1 MKYLRFYEY
10 GINWLHL
17 KLNKRQFLIFSS
29 MLVGLTAG
37 LAAVILKSI
46 VHYIHRAI
54 KHDYHI
60 SSGYYPNLLF
70 HHLDLVFPT
79 IGLLL
84 TVFFVQHFLN
94 GKLGRG
100 TANILHSIIKKSAI
114 LPKDQMYSHI
124 VSSALTVGL
133 GGSAGLE
140 SPMVTTGSAI
150 GANYARTYH
159 LSYKD
164 RVLLLASGAA
174 AGIAAAFDSPIAG
187 VLFALEVI
195 LADVSISAFIPLII
209 AAAVG
214 ALCSKIILQ
223 EGILLS
229 FHYLQP
235 FNYHYTPFYAF
246 LGILAGLVSVYYVR
260 TFVRIENLFKP
271 ERTRVY
277 AKALAGG
284 LVLGILILLFPTLF
298 GEGYSSIKAL
308 SDMRADSLLNNSLFS
323 AYAGNEWFVLIFIG
337 VLMMLK
343 VVATSV
349 TISGG
354 GNGGNFAPSLFVG
367 AYLGYFFSRLV
378 SMLGIT
384 RLPEGNFTIVAM
396 AGVLS
401 GIFHAPL
408 TAIFLIV
415 EITGGYE
422 LMIPLMIVS
431 AVSYT
436 VVKYFEPYSMDAKKL
451 AKKGH
456 ILTHSKD
463 KSILSSLKIASIIET
478 DFHRIDPGAKLRE
491 LVEVVAHSSRNIF
504 PVVDKENVL
513 MGVIL
518 LDNIREVMFKIEL
531 YDSLL
536 VKELMRKP
544 AETVGSDESM
554 QSVMK
559 KFDETGAWNFPV
571 IDHGKYV
578 GFISKSS
585 IFSKYRKV
593 LIKSNI
599 S

>member
-1 MKYLRFYEY
+1 MKYIKFYEFA
-10 GINWLHL
+10 INWLHA

-37 LAAVILKSI
+37 LAAIILKTL
-46 VHYIHRAI
+46 VHYIHQAI
-54 KHDYHI
+54 TYDYHVKYQ
-60 SSGYYPNLLF
+60 YYLYIF
-70 HHLDLVFPT
+70 FPL

-84 TVFFVQHFLN
+84 CVFFVQRFLH

-100 TANILHSIIKKSAI
+100 TANILHAIIKKSAI
-114 LPKDQMYSHI
+114 LPKDQMFSHI
-124 VSSALTVGL
+124 ISSALTVGF

-150 GANYARTYH
+150 GSNYARTYH
-159 LSYKD
+159 LNYKD

-209 AAAVG
+209 AAAIG

-223 EGILLS
+223 EGILLT

-235 FNYHYTPFYAF
+235 FNYHYVPFYAL
-246 LGILAGLVSVYYVR
+246 LGALSGLVSVYYVR
-260 TFVRIENLFKP
+260 AFTRIEELFKP
-271 ERTRVY
+271 EKSKVY
-277 AKALAGG
+277 SKAIVGG
-284 LVLGILILLFPTLF
+284 CVLGLLILLFPSMF

-308 SDMRADSLLNNSLFS
+308 SEMKADSLLNNSLFS
-323 AYAGNEWFVLIFIG
+323 GYSSNEWFVLFFIG
-337 VLMMLK
+337 VVMMLK

-349 TISGG
+349 TISSG

-367 AYLGYFFSRLV
+367 AYLGYFFSRLI

-384 RLPEGNFTIVAM
+384 KLPEGNFTIVAM
-396 AGVLS
+396 SGILS

-415 EITGGYE
+415 EITGGYD

-431 AVSYT
+431 AISYT

-451 AKKGH
+451 VKKGH
-456 ILTHSKD
+456 VLSYNKD
-463 KSILSSLKIASIIET
+463 KSILSSLKISSIIET
-478 DFHRIDPGAKLRE
+478 DFHKIAPDATLGQ

-504 PVVDKENVL
+504 PVVDAENCLV
-513 MGVIL
+513 GVIF
-518 LDNIREVMFKIEL
+518 LDTIREVMFKRDL
-531 YDSLL
+531 YDSVL

-544 AETVGSDESM
+544 AETVSPNEAM

-571 IDHGKYV
+571 IDQGQYV

>member
-37 LAAVILKSI
+37 LAAVLLKST
-46 VHYIHRAI
+46 VHFIHHVI
-54 KHDYHI
+54 TDDY
-60 SSGYYPNLLF
+60 SGRFHYLYLF
-70 HHLDLVFPT
+70 FPT
-79 IGLLL
+79 LGLLL
-84 TVFFVQHFLN
+84 TVFFVQRFLQ

-114 LPKDQMYSHI
+114 LPRDQMYSHL
-124 VSSALTVGL
+124 VSSALTVGF

-150 GANYARTYH
+150 GSNYARTYH

-235 FNYHYTPFYAF
+235 FNYHFTLFYA
-246 LGILAGLVSVYYVR
+246 LMGVLAGLVSVYYVR
-260 TFVRIENLFKP
+260 TFTRIEHLFKP
-271 ERTRVY
+271 EKTRVY
-277 AKALAGG
+277 TKALAGG
-284 LVLGILILLFPTLF
+284 LVLGVLILFFPSLF

-308 SDMRADSLLNNSLFS
+308 SDMKADTLLNGSFFSNSGLFS
-323 AYAGNEWFVLIFIG
+323 SLKENEWFVLFFVG
-337 VLMMLK
+337 VLMMIK
-343 VVATSV
+343 VLATSI
-349 TISGG
+349 TISAG

-367 AYLGYFFSRLV
+367 AYLGYFFSRLI
-378 SMLGIT
+378 SMLGIAK
-384 RLPEGNFTIVAM
+384 LPEGNFTIVAM

-451 AKKGH
+451 VKKGH
-456 ILTHSKD
+456 VLTHSKD

-478 DFHRIDPGAKLRE
+478 DFHRIDPGATLRE

-504 PVVDKENVL
+504 PVVDKEEALV
-513 MGVIL
+513 GVIL
-518 LDNIREVMFKIEL
+518 LDNIREVMFKTEL

-544 AETVGSDESM
+544 AETVNSEESM

>member
-1 MKYLRFYEY
+1 MNYLKFYEY
-10 GINWLHL
+10 GINWIHN

-29 MLVGLTAG
+29 MLVGMSAG
-37 LAAVILKSI
+37 IAAIILKTL
-46 VHYIHRAI
+46 VHYIHDAI
-54 KHDYHI
+54 THDYHVKYQ
-60 SSGYYPNLLF
+60 YYIYLF
-70 HHLDLVFPT
+70 APMA
-79 IGLLL
+79 GLLL
-84 TVFFVQHFLN
+84 CVFFVHRFLH

-100 TANILHSIIKKSAI
+100 TPNILHSIIKKSAI

-124 VSSALTVGL
+124 ISSALTVGF

-150 GANYARTYH
+150 GSNFARTYR
-159 LSYKD
+159 LTYKD

-195 LADVSISAFIPLII
+195 LADVSISVFIPLII
-209 AAAVG
+209 AAAIG
-214 ALCSKIILQ
+214 ALFSKIILK

-235 FNYHYTPFYAF
+235 FNYHYTPYYAI
-246 LGILAGLVSVYYVR
+246 LGVLSGLVSVYYVR
-260 TFVRIENLFKP
+260 TFTRIEEFLQPDKNK
-271 ERTRVY
+271 VY
-277 AKALAGG
+277 RKAIGGG
-284 LVLGILILLFPTLF
+284 LILALLIFLFPSMF
-298 GEGYSSIKAL
+298 GEGYHSIKAL
-308 SDMRADSLLNNSLFS
+308 SEMQANTLLNNSLFS
-323 AYAGNEWFVLIFIG
+323 GFADNEWFVLFFIG
-337 VLMMLK
+337 IVMMLK

-349 TISGG
+349 TIGSG

-384 RLPEGNFTIVAM
+384 KLPEGNFTIVAM
-396 AGVLS
+396 SGILS

-415 EITGGYE
+415 EITGGYT

-436 VVKYFEPYSMDAKKL
+436 VVKYFEPHSMDEKKL

-456 ILTHSKD
+456 VLTHSKD
-463 KSILSSLKIASIIET
+463 KTILSSLRISSIIET
-478 DFHRIDPGAKLRE
+478 DFHKVDPHTTLGE
-491 LVEVVAHSSRNIF
+491 LVDVVAHSNRNIF
-504 PVVDKENVL
+504 PVVDQNNCL
-513 MGVIL
+513 QGVIF
-518 LDNIREVMFKIEL
+518 LDNIREVMFKMEL
-531 YDSLL
+531 YDK
-536 VKELMRKP
+536 VVAKELMRKP
-544 AETVGSDESM
+544 PETITSDETM
-554 QSVMK
+554 TSVMK

-571 IDHGKYV
+571 IDNGQYI

-599 S
+599 N